1 MEALKLRCDY
11 LPKLLDHNM
20 LRRSNFVLLF
30 FVLICVT
37 YVTFFE
43 GLCIGS
49 TKDEDFWSD
58 VRSLADS
65 NKDMPWTPINRG
77 NSESIDVSTSSK
89 PADNKLEKIESAFSK
104 KQVSVAPPQS
114 IVDDNVKE
122 VNTALKNKSQDGA
135 KFLPPPTL
143 ESLTT
148 LQQKSQNSD
157 TTKQQEKSLA
167 LPEKFSDPVAPIAPA
182 PSASKEIASD
192 VTIPSV
198 VDGSADKIQS
208 ITPAEQINNVSK
220 IDSNRKDK
228 NVLSNSSSIA
238 VPDKTKNAKNADGL
252 SKNAE
257 SENSKKEK
265 VVEKNVASKPL
276 KINKISNESDAKKSL
291 PKKENSGST
300 KDITN
305 VDDKNNGTAKKK
317 HSITHKKEYLVVP
330 GFNAR
335 VPDFDEETHSM
346 DLDINTRQPYDYRK
360 QPLPPSISKKQYNRQ
375 NQHLPK
381 AFYQSEYSSLLF
393 IAVQS
398 SDIGAIQ
405 ALLAKGADI
414 NAQDAS
420 NGYTPLMYAIV
431 YNKFDA
437 FRYLMMSGA
446 DVSITTLDGRTA
458 LHIAA
463 IYNRVDMFKMLIS
476 IGANIFAMDN
486 AGLTPYESSGE
497 MYEEI
502 AMVLASQYDDINQ
515 ALLDCTFIGAN
526 TCVVQ
531 ILKKGAN
538 VNYSSRHG
546 DTALTI
552 AMNRKNID
560 LIAILIA
567 NGADL
572 NQRGIGGLTAKD
584 LAHAIGDQQIINV
597 VETAIVQK
605 ELKDIQ

>member
-20 LRRSNFVLLF
+20 LRRSNFALLF
-30 FVLICVT
+30 FVLICVI

-65 NKDMPWTPINRG
+65 NKDVPWTPINSG

-104 KQVSVAPPQS
+104 KQVSVVPPQS
-114 IVDDNVKE
+114 IADDHVQE
-122 VNTALKNKSQDGA
+122 VNTELKNKSQDGA

-143 ESLTT
+143 ESLTI

-192 VTIPSV
+192 IAIPSV
-198 VDGSADKIQS
+198 VGGSADKIQS
-208 ITPAEQINNVSK
+208 ITPAGQINNVSK

-228 NVLSNSSSIA
+228 NMLSNSSIA
-238 VPDKTKNAKNADGL
+238 APDEIKSAYGL
-252 SKNAE
+252 SKNAD

-265 VVEKNVASKPL
+265 VIEKNEKNVASRPL
-276 KINKISNESDAKKSL
+276 KINKRSNESDAKKSL

-305 VDDKNNGTAKKK
+305 VDDKNKGTAKKK

-330 GFNAR
+330 GFSAR

-381 AFYQSEYSSLLF
+381 TFYQSEYSSLLF

-497 MYEEI
+497 MHEEI

-526 TCVVQ
+526 TCVLQ

-538 VNYSSRHG
+538 VNYRSRHG

-552 AMNRKNID
+552 AMNRKNIE

-597 VETAIVQK
+597 VETAIVQR